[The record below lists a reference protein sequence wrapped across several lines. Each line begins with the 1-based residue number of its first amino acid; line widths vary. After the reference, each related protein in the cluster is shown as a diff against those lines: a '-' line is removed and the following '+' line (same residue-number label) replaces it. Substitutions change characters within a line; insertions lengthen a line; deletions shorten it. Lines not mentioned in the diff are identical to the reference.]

1 MQILT
6 TVPLLTC
13 LSLTAS
19 AAAQS
24 MSGVLPPRVAEHW
37 GWKNRDYPMGRSWC
51 RTQVRIDQAM
61 LPGNLKL
68 PAIVSS
74 IGVRRSTGRTA
85 FKAATIQQEI
95 WFGSTK
101 ATNSSMTT
109 NFATNRANATS
120 GTVVVPKRLINLP
133 AAVFGSPRDF
143 VMIPFQSSYLFN
155 GPHLLVEFSNT
166 DTSQKLNG
174 WKTDYVGTIGSGIRT
189 YFGLPCTGGGVTS
202 VSSSGGSGNYTL
214 GSTIN
219 FWSGQARPGVAVS
232 HVLGLSPT
240 NWGGIPLPLDFTP
253 LGAPNC
259 KLYVDALLMTGF
271 TRNASG
277 QVSRKLTIPNLAS
290 LTNLSFYTQWAN
302 LDPTANAFGMNFSE
316 ATAITIGG
324 PRITGIN
331 SFRLVSRD
339 NNTSSTGEKFNN
351 EMPVLKLVY

>member
-1 MQILT
+1 MQIPII
-6 TVPLLTC
+6 VPLLVC
-13 LSLTAS
+13 LSLVPAV
-19 AAAQS
+19 AAQS

-61 LPGNLKL
+61 FPGNLKL

-101 ATNSSMTT
+101 ATNPSMAT

-120 GTVVVPKRLINLP
+120 GTVVVPKRWINLP
-133 AAVFGSPRDF
+133 PAGFGSPRDF
-143 VMIPFQSSYLFN
+143 LMIPFQSPYVFN

-166 DTSQKLNG
+166 AISQKLNG

-189 YFGLPCTGGGVTS
+189 YFGLPCAGGGVTS
-202 VSSSGGSGNYTL
+202 VSSAGGSGNYTL

-219 FWSGQARPGVAVS
+219 FWSGQAKPGVS
-232 HVLGLSPT
+232 TTHVLGLSPS

-271 TRNASG
+271 TRDANG
-277 QVSRKLTIPNLAS
+277 QVSRKLTIPNLVS

-302 LDPTANAFGMNFSE
+302 LDPAANSFGMNFAE

-331 SFRLVSRD
+331 SFRLVSKD